1 MVERAS
7 PRTVS
12 VMTAAILA
20 PVRLMA
26 SARAWRAVGYLASGA
41 LIGVATLLYLPV
53 VALATALAGVPLAAI
68 SLGAL
73 ERHRLRLIGRPVP
86 ASPHRRPAEP
96 GLGAWLRLRYSE
108 AATWRE
114 VAYAILFAT
123 VLWLADVAIA
133 GITGTLLYDI
143 MLDPLIHSAGA
154 ARWVGSVA
162 LCVPLIV
169 SLRLATAL
177 AAGHAALV
185 RLLLGGDA
193 EQAVHDLTRSRA
205 RLLDAYEVE
214 RRRIERDLHD
224 GAQQRLVALSLTL
237 GLARF
242 ELDKQPVAVRALIDR
257 AAEQAEAALSDL
269 RDLVRGI
276 HPRVLT
282 DHGLA
287 AAVHELAD
295 RSPVPVT
302 VTAELPDR
310 LPSIVESTA
319 YFVIAEALANAVK
332 HASATAITVTASAG
346 GGRLYARIHDDG
358 TGGADPIRGT
368 GLAGITARVAALDGT
383 LTLSSPLSGTT
394 TVHVELP
401 CSAS

>member
-1 MVERAS
+1 
-7 PRTVS
+7 
-12 VMTAAILA
+12 MTAAMLA
-20 PVRLMA
+20 PARLVA
-26 SARAWRAVGYLASGA
+26 SARPWRALGYLASGA
-41 LIGVATLLYLPV
+41 VIGAATLLYLPV
-53 VALATALAGVPLAAI
+53 VALATALTGVPLAAI

-86 ASPHRRPAEP
+86 ASPHRRPVEP

-114 VAYAILFAT
+114 LAYAIVFAT
-123 VLWLADVAIA
+123 VLWLADVMLV
-133 GITGTLLYDI
+133 GLTGVLLYDI
-143 MLDPLIHSAGA
+143 VLDPLIHSAGA
-154 ARWVGSVA
+154 GRWVGSAA
-162 LCVPLIV
+162 LCVPLLV

-185 RLLLGGDA
+185 RLLLGGDT

-205 RLLDAYEVE
+205 RLVDAYEVE

-224 GAQQRLVALSLTL
+224 GAQQRLVALALTL
-237 GLARF
+237 GLIRF
-242 ELDKQPVAVRALIDR
+242 ELDEQPVAVQQLIDR
-257 AAEQAEAALSDL
+257 ATEQAEAALSDL
-269 RDLVRGI
+269 RDLIRGI

-302 VTAELPDR
+302 VVVDLPER
-310 LPSIVESTA
+310 LPSTVESTA
-319 YFVIAEALANAVK
+319 YFVIAEALSNAVK
-332 HASATAITVTASAG
+332 HASATAITVTASADR
-346 GGRLYARIHDDG
+346 GRLRARIHDNG
-358 TGGADPIRGT
+358 TGGADPTRGT
-368 GLAGITARVAALDGT
+368 GLAGITARASALNGT
-383 LTLSSPLSGTT
+383 LIVSSPPGGTT

-401 CSAS
+401 CSVS

>member
-1 MVERAS
+1 VVALAS

-20 PVRLMA
+20 PARLMA
-26 SARAWRAVGYLASGA
+26 SARPWRALVYLASGA
-41 LIGVATLLYLPV
+41 LIGAATLLYLPL
-53 VALATALAGVPLAAI
+53 VAAATALAGVPLAAI
-68 SLGAL
+68 SLGAV
-73 ERHRLRLIGRPVP
+73 ERHRLRLIGRAVP
-86 ASPHRRPAEP
+86 ANPHRRPAQP
-96 GLGAWLRLRYSE
+96 GLAAWLRLRYSE

-114 VAYAILFAT
+114 LAYAIVFAT
-123 VLWLADVAIA
+123 VLWLADVTIVA
-133 GITGTLLYDI
+133 ITGVLLYDI
-143 MLDPLIHSAGA
+143 VLDPLMHSASA
-154 ARWVGSVA
+154 ARWVASAA
-162 LCVPLIV
+162 LCLPLIV
-169 SLRLATAL
+169 TLRLATAL

-185 RLLLGGDA
+185 RLLLGGDT
-193 EQAVHDLTRSRA
+193 EQAVRDLTRSRA
-205 RLLDAYEVE
+205 HLVDAYEVE

-242 ELDKQPVAVRALIDR
+242 ELDEQPAAVRELIDR

-269 RDLVRGI
+269 RDLIRGI
-276 HPRVLT
+276 HPRALT

-302 VTAELPDR
+302 VAIELPHR
-310 LPSIVESTA
+310 LPSTVESTA

-332 HASATAITVTASAG
+332 HASATAITVTASVA
-346 GGRLYARIHDDG
+346 GGRLHTRIHDNG
-358 TGGADPIRGT
+358 TGGADPTRGT
-368 GLAGITARVAALDGT
+368 GLAGITARVGALDGT
-383 LTLSSPLSGTT
+383 VTVSSPPSGTT
-394 TVHVELP
+394 TVHMDLP